1 MVMIEVKATVTK
13 EGKLILSTP
22 VDVPPEVAPGEHIV
36 QLTINSS
43 AEAEE
48 KPLDIPF
55 TSTPGRKIYPYAEKI
70 CTTIGAGERVFLDT
84 NVLVYASIPASPF
97 HLVAQQ

>member
-36 QLTINSS
+36 QLTINGS

-48 KPLDIPF
+48 KPLDIPLIHID
-55 TSTPGRKIYPYAEKI
+55 SWPEDLSLRREDMYDDWGR
-70 CTTIGAGERVFLDT
+70 
-84 NVLVYASIPASPF
+84 
-97 HLVAQQ
+97 